1 MKPKCDHTSVG
12 IVVRDNEGR
21 LALLK
26 RAKFP
31 VGIASPAGHI
41 DDHGS
46 AEQAAIDEV
55 NEELGLHVEGLL
67 QRTAI
72 YDRRVEN
79 QCRREGGSY
88 HRWYV
93 FEATVEQ
100 TELLPSPDETKGA
113 DWYIRDDVQALANRN
128 AVYHAGKLSQEE
140 WESNPGLEDVWV
152 LFLNELGYITDHR

>member
-12 IVVRDNEGR
+12 VVVRDQAGR
-21 LALLK
+21 FALLK

-31 VGIASPAGHI
+31 IGIAPPAGHI

-46 AEQAAIDEV
+46 AEQAAEDEV
-55 NEELGLHVEGLL
+55 YEELGIVVEGLL
-67 QRTAI
+67 QRTTI
-72 YDRRVEN
+72 YDRKVEN

-113 DWYIRDDVQALANRN
+113 NWYIRDDLQALANRT
-128 AVYHAGKLSQEE
+128 AVYHESKITQAE
-140 WESNPGLEDVWV
+140 WEGNPGLEEVWIP
-152 LFLNELGYITDHR
+152 FLHELGYITVT